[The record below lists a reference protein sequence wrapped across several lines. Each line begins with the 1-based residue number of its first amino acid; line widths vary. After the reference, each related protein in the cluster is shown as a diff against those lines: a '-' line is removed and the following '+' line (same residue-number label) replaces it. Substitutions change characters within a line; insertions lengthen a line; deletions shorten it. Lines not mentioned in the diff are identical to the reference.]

1 MSLPSLSSP
10 WPLGVFS
17 SDVLIRR
24 LYSFTNST
32 GDAKPVYLEFGHDTT
47 IDMAL
52 TGLGLAKDTPT
63 LSAKGPVRSNRK
75 FRTSYQVPFA
85 AQMLWEKF
93 SCTSS
98 FDGPQVRLVLNDA
111 PFPLATCKGVD
122 RRYGSCALDDFV
134 ASYASSIEHSWGDAR
149 WNATCGGV

>member
-1 MSLPSLSSP
+1 MHFLFP
-10 WPLGVFS
+10 
-17 SDVLIRR
+17 
-24 LYSFTNST
+24 SFTNAT
-32 GDAKPVYLEFGHDTT
+32 GDAQSMYLEFGHDTT

-52 TGLGLAKDTPT
+52 TALGLFADHPPLSPT
-63 LSAKGPVRSNRK
+63 ALRPHRA
-75 FRTSYQVPFA
+75 FRTSTQVPFA
-85 AQMLWEKF
+85 AQMVWERF
-93 SCTSS
+93 SCATSLS
-98 FDGPQVRLVLNDA
+98 KGPHVRLVLNDA